1 MILDQ
6 QTLLSAAQAVTGDA
20 VSTNVIDFGAAGD
33 MGKGM
38 PVKLLVQVV
47 EDFDNLTSLNVKV
60 ESDGDSAFGSA
71 NVLAQTG
78 EIALAALKTGY
89 VFAIHALPR
98 GNERY
103 LRLSYD
109 VTGTAPTAGKITAG
123 IVADHQTN
131 GG

>member
-1 MILDQ
+1 MSIIGNTYLTLADMFKRQDPDSKVAAIIEIMSKSNPILDD
-6 QTLLSAAQAVTGDA
+6 AIAVEG
-20 VSTNVIDFGAAGD
+20 
-33 MGKGM
+33 
-38 PVKLLVQVV
+38 
-47 EDFDNLTSLNVKV
+47 NLP
-60 ESDGDSAFGSA
+60 SDGDSTFGSA

-89 VFAIHALPR
+89 VFALHVVPR

-131 GG
+131 GL